1 MKLLIDMNL
10 DNEAFDLDLVLE
22 VERIFK
28 NVIAKLWQGDA
39 TGKLFD
45 INGNSVGDFE
55 VRI

>member
-10 DNEAFDLDLVLE
+10 DNEAFELDLVLE

-28 NVIAKLWQGDA
+28 NVVARLWQGDA
-39 TGKLFD
+39 EGKLFD
-45 INGNSVGDFE
+45 LNGNSVGDFE